1 MSLQLIRLNPWCNC
15 NQCQARSTSI
25 ELQRFRFSER
35 ERGRVVKGEWG
46 EKGDSANWVHFYVSV
61 HKQSQN
67 FYQLEKAK
75 TNICDSYYILHEFVI
90 SSA

>member
-1 MSLQLIRLNPWCNC
+1 MS
-15 NQCQARSTSI
+15 
-25 ELQRFRFSER
+25 
-35 ERGRVVKGEWG
+35 VVEG

-75 TNICDSYYILHEFVI
+75 TNICDSYYILHEFLI
-90 SSA
+90 SNA